1 MSNKSSIPFCYTSKM
16 DLLIIICV
24 AIIAIGVSVIIHEVT
39 HGYVAK
45 YLGDTTAEEEG
56 RLTLNPL
63 VHIHPVFTLALPV
76 LLAIFGL
83 PIFGAAKPV
92 PVQGHR
98 LKGDEF
104 GMAAVAVAGPLV
116 NLMLAVIGAVVYAAT
131 NITDGIWALWWQYF
145 IQINIGFFIFN
156 MLPIPP
162 LDGSRVL
169 YAFAPEP
176 LQRVMNQ
183 LEQFGFVIILMLVLL
198 GMPFF
203 GPILQT
209 TYSEIYTTLI
219 SL

>member
-1 MSNKSSIPFCYTSKM
+1 M
-16 DLLIIICV
+16 DFIIVIS
-24 AIIAIGVSVIIHEVT
+24 IAITAISVSVILHELA

-63 VHIHPVFTLALPV
+63 AHIHPFFTLALPL
-76 LLAIFGL
+76 LLAIL
-83 PIFGAAKPV
+83 QQPIFGAAKPV

-98 LKGDEF
+98 LRGEEF
-104 GMAAVAVAGPLV
+104 GMALVAVTGPMV
-116 NLMLAVIGAVVYAAT
+116 NLVLAVIGGMVFSFIQFDNA
-131 NITDGIWALWWQYF
+131 IWELWWQYF
-145 IQINIGFFIFN
+145 IQINIGFFLFN

-176 LQRVMNQ
+176 LQRVLMQ
-183 LEQFGFVIILMLVLL
+183 MEQMGFIIILMLVLL

-203 GPILQT
+203 GPFLQNA
-209 TYSEIYTTLI
+209 YEAIYTTLMTLG
-219 SL
+219 S